1 MGRDNGRY
9 GIPLSTP
16 LQIDELVRRCCPR
29 ETRVEENGL
38 PWPESGRS
46 GVRVTRC
53 RPGRPKPQVGSLGEL
68 RSPLDKHLPVV
79 SKRLKGP
86 FSAQLLES
94 RLSVVDD
101 GRLQNR

>member
-1 MGRDNGRY
+1 
-9 GIPLSTP
+9 
-16 LQIDELVRRCCPR
+16 
-29 ETRVEENGL
+29 
-38 PWPESGRS
+38 
-46 GVRVTRC
+46 
-53 RPGRPKPQVGSLGEL
+53 
-68 RSPLDKHLPVV
+68 LDKHLPVV